1 MVKIASVIALL
12 ITASTCNAFIPS
24 AFTRNARVKQL
35 SMVEGDTNFIGI
47 DLSRLLGAKRLNNIK
62 RKLRREKN
70 ANAPKVESSKPKAST
85 KKPLG
90 IIIAGAP
97 ASGKGTQCEMIVD
110 NYGVVH
116 LSTGDMLRAAVTA
129 GTAVGKAAKEFM
141 DSGKLVPDD
150 VIIGIV
156 KDRLAESD
164 CEKNG
169 WLLDGFPRTPAQAE
183 ALAAAG
189 VTADCFLFLNV
200 PDEVLVERVV
210 GRRTDPETG
219 KIYHMTFSPPEDD
232 DVKTRLVQR
241 SDDTEEKVKVR
252 LEQFHNNVAAVK
264 GNYETISVEINGTQ
278 KPSEVAEAVSIALKE
293 KCAL

>member
-70 ANAPKVESSKPKAST
+70 VNAPKVESSKPKAST

>member
-156 KDRLAESD
+156 SIFCDTRRDLFKD
-164 CEKNG
+164 N
-169 WLLDGFPRTPAQAE
+169 
-183 ALAAAG
+183 
-189 VTADCFLFLNV
+189 
-200 PDEVLVERVV
+200 
-210 GRRTDPETG
+210 
-219 KIYHMTFSPPEDD
+219 H
-232 DVKTRLVQR
+232 
-241 SDDTEEKVKVR
+241 
-252 LEQFHNNVAAVK
+252 
-264 GNYETISVEINGTQ
+264 GTHLHQ
-278 KPSEVAEAVSIALKE
+278 LSSYR
-293 KCAL
+293 